1 MEMPEMDGIEATKNI
16 IKIPYKDKIPVIVAM
31 TANATTEDKAKC
43 FEAGMKDFIAKPIT
57 LQSTHDVLIKWFSAN

>member
-1 MEMPEMDGIEATKNI
+1 
-16 IKIPYKDKIPVIVAM
+16 M